1 MHEWPSAFAA
11 ADYNQNRDPEAK
23 KYGMKRIWNNR
34 SSARGWGKAA
44 AVFTMAMV
52 LAVGGLG
59 AAMNLADLQ
68 GAVTVQPIVRQQ
80 SGTEPEQKTKLFGKK
95 QTGSAASSEECAA
108 DSTEEPRTAEGP
120 TAQAQPEAAEQPAAQ
135 TAESETTAEQG
146 KEPAAAENPAEPAQD
161 TAEEPDPLVP
171 GRAEDAEPDTTESTE
186 TAETAQENSPVILQ
200 QETPELAAQ
209 DPQAPPEETDAAE
222 NDLSGRTPE
231 GSMLLTDE
239 QIRKAL
245 DEGALD
251 EAEAQCIDLGDE
263 NGFFSWL
270 WNWLFGKKDNQ
281 EEYTGWLTKNG
292 KTYYYSASTHKPVT
306 GIQSVDGKLYYFDAD
321 GVMQKNVNFGIDV
334 SKYQSNID
342 WNKVK
347 KAGVNFVIIRIG
359 YRGYGASGTLVQDP
373 MFEEHF
379 TNARNAG
386 LKVGVYFFTQAVTE
400 DEAREEAQGCNWVL
414 NGRKLDYPI
423 YYDTEASTSPN
434 GTGRADGLGKE
445 DRTKCAIAFCEEVKS
460 LGYKPGVYASTTWF
474 RKRVDLDALR
484 KYTIWNAH
492 YGVSS
497 SPIDCDMWQGTEK
510 ARIIG
515 YSGEL
520 YAKISYMGSQEN
532 CNGPHSP
539 DRIGHG
545 RDPAGRAQ
553 SAAAGLSASCT
564 GAGRTGYP
572 VRGCQ
577 RAAAV
582 QAGRDVCS
590 GAGADPSGGRQRRR
604 CALAW
609 QRPVR
614 LPHGAGGLAPADG
627 LRGGKRG
634 FLCGLRAGE
643 RLPAP
648 L

>member
-1 MHEWPSAFAA
+1 
-11 ADYNQNRDPEAK
+11 
-23 KYGMKRIWNNR
+23 
-34 SSARGWGKAA
+34 
-44 AVFTMAMV
+44 MAMV

-95 QTGSAASSEECAA
+95 QTESAASSEECAV
-108 DSTEEPRTAEGP
+108 DSTEETLTAEGP
-120 TAQAQPEAAEQPAAQ
+120 AAQAQPEAAAEQPAAQ
-135 TAESETTAEQG
+135 TAEPEAAEEQG

-171 GRAEDAEPDTTESTE
+171 GRAEDAVTIAMPEGAMPPVVDAEPDTAESTE
-186 TAETAQENSPVILQ
+186 TAENAQENSPVILQ

-251 EAEAQCIDLGDE
+251 EAEAQCIDLSDE
-263 NGFFSWL
+263 NGFLSWL
-270 WNWLFGKKDNQ
+270 WNWLFGKKDEVE

-474 RKRVDLDALR
+474 RNRVDLNQLR

-510 ARIIG
+510 ARING

-520 YAKISYMGSQEN
+520 DANISYMG
-532 CNGPHSP
+532 
-539 DRIGHG
+539 
-545 RDPAGRAQ
+545 
-553 SAAAGLSASCT
+553 
-564 GAGRTGYP
+564 
-572 VRGCQ
+572 
-577 RAAAV
+577 
-582 QAGRDVCS
+582 
-590 GAGADPSGGRQRRR
+590 
-604 CALAW
+604 
-609 QRPVR
+609 
-614 LPHGAGGLAPADG
+614 
-627 LRGGKRG
+627 
-634 FLCGLRAGE
+634 
-643 RLPAP
+643 
-648 L
+648 